1 MKRQSLVAGPQ
12 LRCKRYCQSTH
23 HEVFCKGF
31 KKEEKGGNGG
41 KEKALKKE
49 VTYADRALAEL
60 GGLD

>member
-1 MKRQSLVAGPQ
+1 
-12 LRCKRYCQSTH
+12 
-23 HEVFCKGF
+23 VFCKGF